1 MKKYVLNILLS
12 LTQLLNT
19 LLLGDPDESL
29 SSRCA
34 KKHPKA
40 AELIDRLF
48 WFDPRH
54 CQRSLEPEEGGHGL
68 TAGDRLQVLIAAA
81 VIVGLIWIF

>member
-1 MKKYVLNILLS
+1 VKKYLLNILLAM
-12 LTQLLNT
+12 TQLLNA

-40 AELIDRLF
+40 AELIDRVF

-54 CQRSLEPEEGGHGL
+54 CQRSLEPDEGGHGL
-68 TAGDRLQVLIAAA
+68 TAAERVQVLIVAAI
-81 VIVGLIWIF
+81 IVLALVLF

>member
-12 LTQLLNT
+12 LTQLLNA
-19 LLLGDPDESL
+19 LLMGDPDESL

>member
-1 MKKYVLNILLS
+1 MKKYLFNILLS
-12 LTQLLNT
+12 LTQLLNA

-34 KKHPKA
+34 KKHPRA
-40 AELIDRLF
+40 AQLIDRLF

-54 CQRSLEPEEGGHGL
+54 CERSLEPEEGGHGL
-68 TAGDRLQVLIAAA
+68 TAGERLQVLIAAA
-81 VIVGLIWIF
+81 IIVLLLVLF